1 MTARETKSNLEE
13 MLCRLLMTARLTKLC
28 LEKIEHRVL
37 MTARE
42 IVFYLEEIVCRAL
55 MTASGTSTTKNTA
68 ITTKNLNLLSKL
80 HFLKQ
85 YVLIWIF
92 LF

>member
-1 MTARETKSNLEE
+1 MCSVLLTGRETILYLEE
-13 MLCRLLMTARLTKLC
+13 
-28 LEKIEHRVL
+28 IEHRVF
-37 MTARE
+37 MTVRE